1 MGRVSINGKA
11 LTKAGELVDEGADFV
26 VDSPDYV
33 GRGAFKLEAA
43 LEQFKVSAQN
53 KTLIDIG
60 ASTGGFTEVLLR
72 AGAKKVFAVDV
83 GRGQLAEKLK
93 ADPRVENMEA
103 THILDV
109 NFLMP
114 VDGAVIDLSFISL
127 TKVIGHV
134 QTLLAPGAFVIA
146 LVKPQFE
153 AGLDRLPKDGVVKD
167 EGVRQ
172 EILREVISACEN
184 NGFTYHQM
192 IDSPIEGKT
201 GNREWLV
208 YLTRN

>member
-11 LTKAGELVDEGADFV
+11 LTKAGELVDQEADFV

-43 LEQFKVSAQN
+43 LEHFKVSALD

-93 ADPRVENMEA
+93 ADLRVENMEA
-103 THILDV
+103 THILDL

-153 AGLDRLPKDGVVKD
+153 AGLERLPKDGVVKD